1 MRAASIKPPGN
12 LCALP
17 FSVASMVLGQ
27 RPPGRDRDATTAA
40 DIITQGH
47 EGQPVGPLLGQGSCL
62 LSPAPTQFV
71 LVISHAG
78 AAESE
83 ATCGWFV
90 ARLEQ

>member
-1 MRAASIKPPGN
+1 MKSPGN
-12 LCALP
+12 LCASPSLWP
-17 FSVASMVLGQ
+17 QHGSGPAPSPGRTT
-27 RPPGRDRDATTAA
+27 RPPKAA

-47 EGQPVGPLLGQGSCL
+47 EGQPVGPPLGRGPF
-62 LSPAPTQFV
+62 LSPAPTQSV

>member
-1 MRAASIKPPGN
+1 MPPK
-12 LCALP
+12 
-17 FSVASMVLGQ
+17 
-27 RPPGRDRDATTAA
+27 AA

-47 EGQPVGPLLGQGSCL
+47 EGQPVGPLLGRGPF